1 MMVPM
6 SVQLCCLLWARPGR
20 RAELSAYE
28 DKVLPLVADHGGTV
42 VSRVISADPG
52 RDDPGDED
60 PDEVQVFDFENRA
73 ALDAY
78 LADPRRTA
86 LHAERDDVVARTWLF
101 GVRIVSDR

>member
-1 MMVPM
+1 M

-42 VSRVISADPG
+42 VSRVISVDDGDQDPH
-52 RDDPGDED
+52 
-60 PDEVQVFDFENRA
+60 EVQVFRFDDQA
-73 ALDAY
+73 GIDAY

-86 LHAERDDVVARTWLF
+86 LHAERDAAIARTRLF
-101 GVRIVSDR
+101 PVHIVSGR